1 MHLVTAGSGYVL
13 AWARG
18 SESGGGR
25 NIPAHAGGMT
35 LRLFRL
41 GRDGLSHKTEK
52 SLDLT
57 LHPCVH
63 KTGDVWHIQV
73 DNLRNLRSMVYAWEA
88 IGPLGWRGQLR
99 FAPGAPLL
107 DPYANQA
114 RRVKLPESEAGGREI
129 WAGAPDWLGGAFASL
144 RALMHH
150 PSQPVKR

>member
-1 MHLVTAGSGYVL
+1 MPVRSAPHASVSSAPDELLILIQASNS
-13 AWARG
+13 A
-18 SESGGGR
+18 
-25 NIPAHAGGMT
+25 AHAGGMT

-57 LHPCVH
+57 LHPSVH

-73 DNLRNLRSMVYAWEA
+73 DNLRNLQSMVYAWEA

-107 DPYANQA
+107 DPYATQA

-129 WAGAPDWLGGAFASL
+129 WAGCACLPACNLHTLVSCDVCH
-144 RALMHH
+144 R
-150 PSQPVKR
+150 